1 MCEPA
6 VPILM
11 SIEDKICVEKKR
23 KRARAQCGQARTIL
37 CIEVEKESTSGFE
50 LRNVVEHFPLS
61 IVEDKICVGRG
72 QAKTSTSATHTCGQA
87 RTTLCIE
94 VEKEATTKKCC

>member
-11 SIEDKICVEKKR
+11 SIEDKICVEKK

-50 LRNVVEHFPLS
+50 LRNVVEHSPLS
-61 IVEDKICVGRG
+61 IVEDKICVGGG
-72 QAKTSTSATHTCGQA
+72 QTKTSTSATHTCGQA

-94 VEKEATTKKCC
+94 KESARKSV